1 MKEDIHCF
9 LPPET
14 AVPFAVEMCGISYC
28 DGSYA
33 IAREHSPVCVAEY
46 IVKGTGVVT
55 LEGVTETASAGDM
68 YILPPGSRHA
78 YHSDSRLPWTKIFIN
93 AWGPL
98 VSALL
103 DAYGLTGRA
112 VIHAC
117 PVESLFRELFV
128 LTANP
133 ADPAVP
139 ARCALKFHEILAAA
153 AAAQAGHSAP
163 PDDADRLK
171 ALLDGHPER
180 TFSIRELAA
189 HIYRSEDYVIKLF
202 KRRFGQTPHA
212 YHLDRKICL
221 ARTLLAQSRLSVT
234 AIAARLGY
242 DDPQYFSHVFR
253 RLTGES
259 PSAYRKKTL
268 GAPDAPAAA
277 RGAIV

>member
-117 PVESLFRELFV
+117 PVESLFR
-128 LTANP
+128 
-133 ADPAVP
+133 
-139 ARCALKFHEILAAA
+139 
-153 AAAQAGHSAP
+153 
-163 PDDADRLK
+163 DDADRLK